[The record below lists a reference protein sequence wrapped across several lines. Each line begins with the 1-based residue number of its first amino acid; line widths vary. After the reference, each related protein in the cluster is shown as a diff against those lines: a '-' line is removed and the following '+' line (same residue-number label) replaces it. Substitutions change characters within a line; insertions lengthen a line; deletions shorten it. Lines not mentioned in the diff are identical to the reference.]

1 MKLKQKYLFRL
12 SFIHF
17 HITHKNSA
25 FFSVR
30 NGRVKSVFLFNYYFY
45 FRKPLK
51 LNNQY

>member
-12 SFIHF
+12 YFIHF
-17 HITHKNSA
+17 HITNKNNA

-30 NGRVKSVFLFNYYFY
+30 NGYVKRILLFNYYFY

-51 LNNQY
+51 V